1 MVIFGVKDFEG
12 LAEKS
17 SPDTE
22 RKNRK
27 GGKISGLGLDD
38 KDLLASG
45 LEILMFR
52 DKPPK

>member
-12 LAEKS
+12 LAERS
-17 SPDTE
+17 SPETE

-27 GGKISGLGLDD
+27 GKETSGFGLDD
-38 KDLLASG
+38 KDLLASR